1 MTEYIEI
8 GYTAGVVGIKGQL
21 RTKMDVFD
29 IQEYKTQKELFLAKR
44 GSTDVV
50 SYKVNSIEI
59 RNDNEMVI
67 SLEGIDTREKATE
80 MVGYTLYLH
89 ESKLPKLK
97 GNKFYYFEVIGFTI
111 QDEVLG
117 TLGTITNI
125 YDMPAQDLIA
135 MSYKNK
141 EVLIPI
147 TDDFVLSPDRENKIL
162 HTKLPEG
169 LLEVYIED

>member
-8 GYTAGVVGIKGQL
+8 GYTSGVIGIKGQL
-21 RTKMDVFD
+21 RTKLDVFD
-29 IQEYKTQKELFLAKR
+29 IQEYKKQKELFLAKR
-44 GSTDVV
+44 GSKDLVA
-50 SYKVNSIEI
+50 YPVNSVEI
-59 RNDNEMVI
+59 RSKNEMI
-67 SLEGIDTREKATE
+67 ILLEGIDSREKAE
-80 MVGYTLYLH
+80 ERVGYTLYLH

-111 QDEVLG
+111 QDEILG

-125 YDMPAQDLIA
+125 FDMPAQDLIA
-135 MSYKNK
+135 MNYQNK

-147 TDDFVLSPDRENKIL
+147 TDEFVLQPDRENRIL

-169 LLEVYIED
+169 LLEVYLT